1 MLELNAQKLQMEG
14 QKQAG
19 QLQLKQA
26 EIAAKAS
33 QQHLND
39 QAQAAIA
46 IRGQNMNQELGM
58 AKIDLAAHQAHQ
70 ESLRKQ
76 AESDARV
83 KQMRTG
89 GALDK

>member
-19 QLQLKQA
+19 QLQLEREKA
-26 EIAAKAS
+26 AAKVM
-33 QQHLND
+33 QEHLD
-39 QAQAAIA
+39 SQAQAAIA
-46 IRGQNMNQELGM
+46 VRGQNMNQELGM

-70 ESLRKQ
+70 DNLRKE
-76 AESDARV
+76 AESDAKV
-83 KQMRTG
+83 KQMRQG